1 MIKVKKGNI
10 KIKGNS
16 LDLLSEA
23 TLSTAE
29 TIRLISGGDNEDA
42 EALLYAIIKGVIKAL
57 DQYNIVINVES
68 IGDELAKST
77 D

>member
-16 LDLLSEA
+16 LVLLSEA

-29 TIRLISGGDNEDA
+29 TIMLISGGDNEYA
-42 EALLYAIIKGVIKAL
+42 EALLYAIIKCVIKTL
-57 DQYNIVINVES
+57 DHYNIVINAES
-68 IGDELAKST
+68 IGDELADST

>member
-1 MIKVKKGNI
+1 MIKVKKGYI
-10 KIKGNS
+10 KLKGNS
-16 LDLLSEA
+16 LVLLSEA

-29 TIRLISGGDNEDA
+29 TIRLISDGDNEDA

-68 IGDELAKST
+68 IGDELADST

>member
-1 MIKVKKGNI
+1 MIKIKKGYI
-10 KIKGNS
+10 KVKGNS

-29 TIRLISGGDNEDA
+29 TIRLISGGDNEGA
-42 EALLYAIIKGVIKAL
+42 EALLYAIIKGIIKAL
-57 DQYNIVINVES
+57 NQYNIVINAES
-68 IGDELAKST
+68 IGDELTDST

>member
-29 TIRLISGGDNEDA
+29 TIMLISGGDNEYA
-42 EALLYAIIKGVIKAL
+42 EALLYAIIKCVIKTL
-57 DQYNIVINVES
+57 DHYNIVINAES
-68 IGDELAKST
+68 IGDELADST